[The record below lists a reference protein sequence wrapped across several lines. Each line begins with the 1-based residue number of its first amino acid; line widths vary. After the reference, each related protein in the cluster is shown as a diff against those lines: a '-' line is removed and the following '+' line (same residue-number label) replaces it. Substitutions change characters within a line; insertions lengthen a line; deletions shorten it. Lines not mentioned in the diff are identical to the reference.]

1 MMPNMPCTKFVLHD
15 VEEEEKLFHL
25 YHHCE
30 KLPIAFD
37 SSTQLLVL
45 LSEEGKIYRFVKTAT
60 LPQSSSQK

>member
-1 MMPNMPCTKFVLHD
+1 MSKRRKALSFV
-15 VEEEEKLFHL
+15 
-25 YHHCE
+25 YHCE